1 MSDLDF
7 ILELLSR
14 MAEAEKDKT
23 SIHTELSMI
32 GWNRKGVSVNLT
44 FDDGKLTGISVY

>member
-14 MAEAEKDKT
+14 MTEKDKA
-23 SIHTELSMI
+23 SIHTELSI
-32 GWNRKGVSVNLT
+32 TGWNRKGVSVNLT
-44 FDDGKLTGISVY
+44 FDEGKLTGISVY